1 MADNELELGTVR
13 PVNTPEIALGA
24 LLLAHDS
31 VSDAPRDTAAAAAAH
46 VSSAA
51 SLLMIAELLQELA
64 KEIKQLRGILCTRG
78 GVVLELR
85 DKR

>member
-24 LLLAHDS
+24 LLLAHDTLGS
-31 VSDAPRDTAAAAAAH
+31 PHAPALPSPAVPAAQ

-51 SLLMIAELLQELA
+51 SLLMIAELLQELV
-64 KEIKQLRGILCTRG
+64 KEIKQLRGILCTRRPP
-78 GVVLELR
+78 L
-85 DKR
+85 